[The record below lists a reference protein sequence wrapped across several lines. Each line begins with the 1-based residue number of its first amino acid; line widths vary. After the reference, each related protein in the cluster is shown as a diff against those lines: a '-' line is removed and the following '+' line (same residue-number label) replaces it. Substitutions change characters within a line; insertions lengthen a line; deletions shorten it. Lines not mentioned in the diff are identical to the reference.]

1 MKLRFF
7 ASVAVLVALLLY
19 VAAVFF
25 SFVLGAFWPLIACP
39 VLLAVVVGLNAYVE
53 FITDSRNER

>member
-1 MKLRFF
+1 MKARFF

-19 VAAVFF
+19 VAAVLF
-25 SFVLGAFWPLIACP
+25 SFALGAFWPLIACP

-53 FITDSRNER
+53 FIAGSRNER

>member
-1 MKLRFF
+1 MNMKARFF

-39 VLLAVVVGLNAYVE
+39 VLLAVVVGFAGYVEYLNA
-53 FITDSRNER
+53 ERS